1 MNQAVSGA
9 SLNLLS
15 GGDLTLNASATATT
29 GDMLLSTGG
38 VFANTVGPNVLT
50 TPGRWLVYSK
60 SAEANAFGGLASGNT
75 GIFGTRLADYSPADI
90 TSAGYTGNRYVFLDL
105 PPAIVV
111 TTVNA
116 TRVYGDTPSSLNST
130 FSVAAANT
138 YGGVIVAPMV
148 TCAPVISSVGE
159 SAIASV
165 GSYAITADVSAMT
178 ADVPGYSFIAANT
191 GTLGITPRPLS
202 LTGGRVYDAT
212 TNIAANL
219 LTLGNIVNGD
229 TVNLSG
235 TGILSSKNTGIRT
248 LGDVGTLA
256 VSNSNYTAI
265 DATAAVNITPAV
277 LTINGVTANNKIY
290 DASSAAAVSGTAQV
304 SALASDVVSVA
315 GSVLASF
322 TDKNV
327 GSNKAVS
334 VSGYTLQGTD
344 AGNYSVQQPTG
355 LTASISPAAL
365 TINGVTA
372 NNKIYDASSAAAVS
386 GTAQVSALASD
397 VVSVAGSVLASF
409 TDKNVGSN
417 KAVSVSGYT
426 LQGTDAGNYSVQQ
439 PTGLTADIIASPAA
453 PGTAPATP
461 TTTPITTS
469 TSTVTATTITNSAIP
484 LSPLLE
490 TTRNLSVLR
499 NIPSGGTLDTSGL
512 AALITGGVS
521 ITQIND
527 LPAPAAGEVSIVA
540 AQADA
545 VAPNLWH
552 FPLPLK
558 VIRLLD
564 SASAPDVKAT
574 LLDYSPL
581 PVWLRFDYDNKTF
594 VTSALPP
601 DALPVGVLLAVGEH
615 RAVVRIVAGPSKRVA
630 VNAPG
635 D

>member
-148 TCAPVISSVGE
+148 TGAPVISSVGE

-290 DASSAAAVSGTAQV
+290 DASSTATVSGTAQV
-304 SALASDVVSVA
+304 TALN
-315 GSVLASF
+315 
-322 TDKNV
+322 TD
-327 GSNKAVS
+327 
-334 VSGYTLQGTD
+334 
-344 AGNYSVQQPTG
+344 
-355 LTASISPAAL
+355 I
-365 TINGVTA
+365 
-372 NNKIYDASSAAAVS
+372 
-386 GTAQVSALASD
+386 
-397 VVSVAGSVLASF
+397 VSVAGSVLASF

-484 LSPLLE
+484 LPRLLE
-490 TTRNLSVLR
+490 TTRNLSALR